1 MDATNEALRVV
12 GHAINLDKV
21 LTRIARLAPG
31 SMLADVRIHQQTTKT
46 NDVSFGTTNRSA
58 ECN

>member
-31 SMLADVRIHQQTTKT
+31 SMLAGVRIHQQTTKT
-46 NDVSFGTTNRSA
+46 NDVSFGATNHSA